1 MRPTLQRLP
10 NDLPSPFILAKI
22 SSGGAAVEN
31 CGAGGRQP
39 PEKFYC
45 KIFGR
50 PQPMNRFASLFAAL
64 DGTTKT
70 SIKLAALTSY
80 FQTAPEPDRVWTIA
94 LLSGRRPKRAVTAT
108 ELRLWAAEV
117 AGIPDWL
124 FEESYTVVGDLA
136 ETIAHLLPA
145 PGIAAQPKSLTL
157 WIAALMALTGQPA
170 PARKAAILDAWQTL
184 GADERFIFNK
194 LITGGFRMGVAH
206 GLMTKALARA
216 TDMDEATL
224 AHRLMGDWSPANT
237 RFADLITP
245 DATASTSR
253 PYPFALASQLEGGV
267 EPLGAAADWIA
278 EWKWDGIRG
287 QLVSRPGVFA
297 LWSRGEDLITGR
309 FPEFARL
316 ADFLPPGTVID
327 GEVLAW
333 DAGTDRPQPFAA
345 LQTRINR
352 KTVPK
357 KLLLDAPARMLAYDL
372 LEDAGTDMRT
382 APLAVRRARLADI
395 IAGLDPRLGLGLS
408 PQISF
413 ADWPSLAAIRSTARD
428 QRAEGLMLKRASSVY
443 HTGRK
448 RGDWWKW
455 KLDPMTVDAVMI
467 YAQAGHGRRANL
479 YTDFT
484 FAVRDG
490 NALVPF
496 AKAYSGLTDA
506 EFGQISAWVRKNTL
520 ERFGPVR
527 RVPPELVFELA
538 FEGIQASPRHKS
550 GIALRFPRMLRWRQD
565 KGPDE
570 IDTLET
576 LKALLAAS
584 VA

>member
-1 MRPTLQRLP
+1 M
-10 NDLPSPFILAKI
+10 K
-22 SSGGAAVEN
+22 
-31 CGAGGRQP
+31 
-39 PEKFYC
+39 
-45 KIFGR
+45 
-50 PQPMNRFASLFAAL
+50 RFANLFAAL

-70 SIKLAALTSY
+70 NAKLAALTQY
-80 FQTAPEPDRVWTIA
+80 FQSAPEQDRVWTIA
-94 LLSGRRPKRAVTAT
+94 LLSGRRPKRSVTTT
-108 ELRLWAAEV
+108 ELRLWAAE
-117 AGIPDWL
+117 AANIPDWL
-124 FEESYTVVGDLA
+124 FEECYAVVGDLA
-136 ETIAHLLPA
+136 ETIAHLLPVPQTDA
-145 PGIAAQPKSLTL
+145 EPQSLTL
-157 WIAALMALTGQPA
+157 WITTLLSLTGQPA
-170 PARKAAILDAWQTL
+170 DTRKAALLNAWQSL
-184 GADERFIFNK
+184 VPDERFIFNK
-194 LITGGFRMGVAH
+194 LITGGFRMGVAQ
-206 GLMTKALARA
+206 GLMTKAVARA
-216 TDMDEATL
+216 TDIDEATI
-224 AHRLMGDWSPANT
+224 AHRLMGNWSPATT
-237 RFADLITP
+237 RFTDLIAP
-245 DATASTSR
+245 DIAGGSSR
-253 PYPFALASQLEGGV
+253 PYPFARASALDAA
-267 EPLGAAADWIA
+267 LGDPADWVA

-287 QLVSRPGVFA
+287 QLVARPGAFA
-297 LWSRGEDLITGR
+297 LWSRGEDLITDR
-309 FPEFARL
+309 FPEFAAL

-333 DAGTDRPQPFAA
+333 DVTLNKPQPFAA

-357 KLLLDAPARMLAYDL
+357 KLLVDAPARMLAYDL

-382 APLAVRRARLADI
+382 APLAARRARLADI
-395 IAGLDPRLGLGLS
+395 VAGLDPKLGLGLS

-413 ADWPSLAAIRSTARD
+413 ADWPSLATIRATARD
-428 QRAEGLMLKRASSVY
+428 QRAEGLMLKRASSPY

-490 NALVPF
+490 NDLVPF
-496 AKAYSGLTDA
+496 TKAYSGLTDA
-506 EFGQISAWVRKNTL
+506 EFGQITAWVRKNTL

-538 FEGIQASPRHKS
+538 FEGIAASPRHKS
-550 GIALRFPRMLRWRQD
+550 GIALRFPRMARWRHD

-570 IDTLET
+570 IDTLDT

-584 VA
+584 VQ